1 MTLLLFF
8 VALGL
13 QSGLHCWRVA
23 AVRRQA
29 FKRGFFVGHAKG
41 WADAMEEA
49 QKIVRR
55 TTMDGGEDEA
65 FGRVISKNEDGS
77 YNILIGG
84 EDQMSADL
92 ERLVRE
98 VERGEG

>member
-1 MTLLLFF
+1 
-8 VALGL
+8 
-13 QSGLHCWRVA
+13 
-23 AVRRQA
+23 
-29 FKRGFFVGHAKG
+29 
-41 WADAMEEA
+41 
-49 QKIVRR
+49 
-55 TTMDGGEDEA
+55 MDGGEDEA

>member
-1 MTLLLFF
+1 MTLLLAF
-8 VALGL
+8 VGF
-13 QSGLHCWRVA
+13 GLHCWRVA
-23 AVRRQA
+23 AVRKRA
-29 FKRGFFVGHAKG
+29 FFAGHERG
-41 WADAMEEA
+41 WQDAMEEA